1 MVRAIEPAGFRS
13 IHRGGS
19 LYWQVQDG
27 AGPCPVGKLITVT
40 RKGTDRPAMATL
52 RVPGTIGAVAVRYH
66 RELPADT
73 MIRFASLRVDD
84 LGRYWVT
91 VQYDT
96 AQVRQPAT
104 SGHRSA

>member
-1 MVRAIEPAGFRS
+1 
-13 IHRGGS
+13 
-19 LYWQVQDG
+19 
-27 AGPCPVGKLITVT
+27 
-40 RKGTDRPAMATL
+40 MATL
-52 RVPGTIGAVAVRYH
+52 RVPGKIGPVAVRYH

-104 SGHRSA
+104 SGHRWASTSGSR